1 MCDYCENGRLISPI
15 VSAAEIGIPE
25 IEVER
30 GCKCAMLYVDVM
42 GWCFQMR
49 GSAAIERPCL
59 FFDGERKSRG
69 IFRGF
74 ATEAWTH
81 GASVSIGG
89 FPAGQELHTYAI
101 VEDESGKLLML
112 QLREVTL
119 LDSAKLFN
127 EYAWQEEER

>member
-1 MCDYCENGRLISPI
+1 MISTTRF
-15 VSAAEIGIPE
+15 SGE
-25 IEVER
+25 
-30 GCKCAMLYVDVM
+30 
-42 GWCFQMR
+42 
-49 GSAAIERPCL
+49 ERPCL
-59 FFDGERKSRG
+59 FGDGEHKHRG
-69 IFRGF
+69 IFHGF
-74 ATEAWTH
+74 FAESWTH

-89 FPAGQELHTYAI
+89 FPAGQESHPVAI